1 MLLLQSSSN
10 DSAGFFLVIQ
20 LILRVVGAIVCSNKA
35 KELNREPAGWG
46 IFGFL
51 VPIVAMIWVY
61 CMKPKGG
68 SSVSTNGTAGS
79 ASGNSGYQG
88 GYDGG
93 HNNPGSGYNS
103 TSNLESDK
111 DYKEGELYK

>member
-20 LILRVVGAIVCSNKA
+20 LILRIVGAFVCSNKA

-68 SSVSTNGTAGS
+68 SSVGSSGSPGST
-79 ASGNSGYQG
+79 SGNSGYQG

-103 TSNLESDK
+103 PSNMQGNE
-111 DYKEGELYK
+111 DYKDGDLYK